1 MTYESLFACSK
12 DQENFLET
20 HETGVKKLSIFA
32 QIHAEGEKLAAEKL
46 SNQSET
52 QSELSDS
59 AESTNGSFGDCG
71 LDLSQIDLS
80 D

>member
-12 DQENFLET
+12 DQDNFLET

-46 SNQSET
+46 SS
-52 QSELSDS
+52 
-59 AESTNGSFGDCG
+59 
-71 LDLSQIDLS
+71 
-80 D
+80 